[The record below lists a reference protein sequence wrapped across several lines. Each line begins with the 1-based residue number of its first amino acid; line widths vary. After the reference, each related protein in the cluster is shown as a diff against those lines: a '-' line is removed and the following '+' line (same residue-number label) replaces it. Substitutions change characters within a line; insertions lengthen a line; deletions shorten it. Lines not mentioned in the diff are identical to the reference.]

1 MLDKSIREFTELSA
15 SRLPVP
21 GGGGV
26 SALVGSLAA
35 SLAEMVTNL
44 TSGKK
49 KYAEYEEEIQR
60 IMKETDELRVSLLD
74 CVNEDA
80 EAFEPL
86 AKAYSMD
93 KSDPDYAGIM
103 ESCLKVAAN
112 APYHILQLC
121 CRVVELDER
130 LAVIGSKLAVSDA
143 ATSVMLAHG
152 AIYGAFINIKVNTRL
167 MKDREYAEQFED
179 RAAEMLKEYGERA
192 LNCYQ
197 AVEKRL
203 SNG

>member
-1 MLDKSIREFTELSA
+1 M
-15 SRLPVP
+15 
-21 GGGGV
+21 
-26 SALVGSLAA
+26 GSLAA

-44 TSGKK
+44 TTGKK

-60 IMKETDELRVSLLD
+60 IMKETDELRISLLS

-93 KSDPDYAGIM
+93 KNDPDYAENM
-103 ESCLKVAAN
+103 EKCLKTAAG
-112 APYHILQLC
+112 APLHILQLC

-130 LAVIGSKLAVSDA
+130 LAIIGSKLAVSDA

-167 MKDREYAEQFED
+167 MKNREYAVELED
-179 RAAEMLKEYGERA
+179 KAAEMLQEYGERA
-192 LNCYQ
+192 LKCYRS
-197 AVEKRL
+197 VEKRL

>member
-1 MLDKSIREFTELSA
+1 MLDKSISEFTKLSA
-15 SRLPVP
+15 SKLPVP

-44 TSGKK
+44 TTGKK
-49 KYAEYEEEIQR
+49 KYAEYEEEIHR
-60 IMKETDELRVSLLD
+60 ILKETDELRISLLN

-93 KSDPDYAGIM
+93 KNDPCYAETM
-103 ESCLKVAAN
+103 EKCLRTAAD

-130 LAVIGSKLAVSDA
+130 LAEIGSKLAVSDA

-152 AIYGAFINIKVNTRL
+152 AIYGALINIKVNTRL
-167 MKDREYAEQFED
+167 MKDRPYADELDQK
-179 RAAEMLKEYGERA
+179 ASEMVRKYAERA
-192 LNCYQ
+192 LNCYK

>member
-1 MLDKSIREFTELSA
+1 MLDKSISEFTELAA
-15 SRLPVP
+15 SKLPVP

-44 TSGKK
+44 TTGKK

-60 IMKETDELRVSLLD
+60 IMKETDELRISLLN

-93 KSDPDYAGIM
+93 KNDPCYAETM
-103 ESCLKVAAN
+103 EKCLRTAAD

-130 LAVIGSKLAVSDA
+130 LAEIGSKLAVSDA

-152 AIYGAFINIKVNTRL
+152 AIYGALINIKVNTRL
-167 MKDREYAEQFED
+167 MKDRPYADELDKKASEMIREYA
-179 RAAEMLKEYGERA
+179 ERA
-192 LNCYQ
+192 LNCYK